1 MNKRLILTA
10 LLLMGTLLSAKDA
23 TKGKTGTTLWYLC
36 ISASKGN
43 MTGVLYALNDH
54 VPVNQRDSNGWTPL
68 LYAIGN
74 GQEEIT
80 LVLLQHGAD
89 PNTATPDGRTPLFFA
104 VARKQVKA
112 VQALL
117 DRNVNASQKFPDGW
131 TPLLYAAQ
139 TPTETD
145 MIEVLLAHHA
155 DPNATTP
162 EGWTAL
168 DIALKNAW
176 DPDNAPPLK
185 AVQLLLAYRAD
196 PRKSGRPGFAPV
208 VWAAGTGRS
217 SKEILAQMI
226 ASGADPNAVDN
237 EGEPILKSVMYD
249 SAPDLALLLLRS
261 GANWKRTS
269 ANGIPIMSSAC
280 SEGVERIKLMA
291 AHGVDFAWRSPAG
304 KTVAND
310 SSCWSG
316 DILSELVN
324 LGVSLDGLELIRQ
337 SPLYEAAAHGST
349 DDTLSLLQAG
359 AEIPSPQS
367 LALKH
372 TTPDSL
378 LLFAATLNNDHDKAE
393 IYQLLISY
401 GVDVLSKNEDG
412 KTALEVLD
420 ASFADRK
427 SDAGYLQARGVL
439 DAAVQAR
446 MLTRGFLAD
455 ATDRINQAQAE
466 SRPEVL
472 KSVFLE
478 GLEFYGKDPGSI
490 ELRLLLAEVAAK
502 MTPAPPPFAAAQEH
516 EKAAKALYEKAHT
529 RSEMLGVAAE
539 YEYASAL
546 APWVDAYYKDLCTVY
561 ELSGSY
567 GRAQRSCSMYL
578 RTGPS
583 DADEV
588 AKQFESFQTRLL
600 KANQ

>member
-1 MNKRLILTA
+1 MSKRSILTA
-10 LLLMGTLLSAKDA
+10 LLLMGTLVSAKDA

-36 ISASKGN
+36 TSASKGD

-74 GQEEIT
+74 EHEEIA
-80 LVLLQHGAD
+80 LVLLQHGAE
-89 PNTATPDGRTPLFFA
+89 PNTAAPDGRTPLFFA
-104 VARKQVKA
+104 VANKQVKV

-117 DRNVNASQKFPDGW
+117 DRNANASQKFSDGW
-131 TPLLYAAQ
+131 TPLLFAAQ
-139 TPTETD
+139 TPTATE
-145 MIEVLLAHHA
+145 MIEVLLSHHA

-185 AVQLLLAYRAD
+185 AVQLLLAYGAD
-196 PRKSGRPGFAPV
+196 PKKSGRPGFTPV

-237 EGEPILKSVMYD
+237 EGEPILQSVMYD

-269 ANGIPIMSSAC
+269 AKGIPIMSSAC
-280 SEGVERIKLMA
+280 MTGVERIKLMA
-291 AHGVDFAWRSPAG
+291 AHGVDFAWSPKGRS
-304 KTVAND
+304 VAEDN
-310 SSCWSG
+310 SCWNH
-316 DILSELVN
+316 DDLFALVD
-324 LGVSLDGLELIRQ
+324 LGVSLDGLLLIRQ

-349 DDTLSLLQAG
+349 DEIIRLLQAG
-359 AEIPSPQS
+359 AEIPYPQS

-393 IYQLLISY
+393 IYELLISY

-420 ASFADRK
+420 TSFADRK

-439 DAAVQAR
+439 DAAAQAR

-455 ATDRINQAQAE
+455 ANDRIDQAQGK
-466 SRPEVL
+466 SRTEAL

-478 GLEFYGKDPGSI
+478 GLEFYGKDPGSV

-502 MTPAPPPFAAAQEH
+502 MAAAPPPSAAAQEH

-546 APWVDAYYKDLCTVY
+546 APWVGAYYKDLCTVY
-561 ELSGSY
+561 QLSGSY

-578 RTGPS
+578 HTGTS
-583 DADEV
+583 DANEV
-588 AKQFESFQTRLL
+588 AKQFESFQTKLL